1 MRVYVKIGMLFLA
14 FTCIF
19 ALVACKGT
27 DEKRKQI
34 QQRKI
39 VK

>member
-1 MRVYVKIGMLFLA
+1 MCESVCEDRYVISP
-14 FTCIF
+14 FTHF

-34 QQRKI
+34 NNGK
-39 VK
+39 